1 MDAKEVL
8 KDKKKPFSINNPL
21 KMALDPN
28 TNEPKKKGRPK
39 IFNNITQKDTKSS
52 KYLKDNDKIKDI
64 CKTNEI
70 IKITDKEPNQDNL
83 DISKLKF
90 KDKNKEKQQ
99 DNNRQ
104 IVDIGNINIASG
116 NEKIQVDEDSDR
128 ETYNLLD
135 SAEDPDEIKSVWSD
149 EYNPNDGLGVLNKS
163 DKPYDQDFNNIINN
177 NVYNNQTE
185 TNNLYKNI
193 EMLKERS
200 KISKG
205 EDLMS
210 NQSYKL
216 PISIPQNNTDLDQ
229 VLNKKYIPTDHS
241 KYEALNK

>member
-8 KDKKKPFSINNPL
+8 NKKKPLNTNNPL

-39 IFNNITQKDTKSS
+39 MFNNITKDLAKSS
-52 KYLKDNDKIKDI
+52 KQLKDNDKIKDI

-90 KDKNKEKQQ
+90 KDKKK

-149 EYNPNDGLGVLNKS
+149 EYNPNDGLGILNKT

-177 NVYNNQTE
+177 NLNSNTDD

-200 KISKG
+200 KMSKG

-229 VLNKKYIPTDHS
+229 VLNKK
-241 KYEALNK
+241 

>member
-104 IVDIGNINIASG
+104 IVDIGNINIAYG

-149 EYNPNDGLGVLNKS
+149 EYNPNDGLSVLNKS

-177 NVYNNQTE
+177 NVYNNPTE

>member
-104 IVDIGNINIASG
+104 IVDIGNINIAYG

-149 EYNPNDGLGVLNKS
+149 EYNPNDGLGVLNIS

-177 NVYNNQTE
+177 NVYNNPTE